1 MINKYY
7 QQQISLLRDL
17 GSEFS
22 KKYPALAPMLAGQ
35 NADPDVERILEGSAF
50 LTGLVQERLDDDFP
64 ELVHGITQLM
74 FPYYLF
80 PIPSSTIIQFRPSG
94 DLKNYQTISK
104 GTELLS
110 REIDG
115 ECCRYTTTDETVVYP
130 LTVAVAEDGQNLLKL
145 DFSFS
150 SGSLKEFNV
159 KKLRLFVS
167 GNYGSAADFIFDL
180 AQTLESVTFSCGYR
194 TVELPAA
201 KAIEVLVPTNLTV
214 VPYEYDMMG
223 AFRDLQSYFQLPE
236 IFCFFNLNNLDMLDS
251 MDSNFSVTFN
261 FKVRKTAG
269 FTKNSQI
276 GIRLFCIPAVN
287 VFKHEAETVVVDYKN
302 SEYRVMPYRNNAL
315 KVYSIDRVVGFLQ
328 GSVEEREYKP
338 FVHFNPQSEQIP
350 LYNVNRRKAKLT
362 SGSDV
367 YISVSTPNNSANFV
381 PETLVISISCTNGSA
396 TEKLRLG
403 DICVISDKIP
413 LFVEYSNITHPTAP
427 IDCPLGENLLWRL
440 LSHIYLNQKSIT
452 NTNALAS
459 LLKLYVFTDT
469 SNKMQVQLNTKK
481 IESIKS
487 VVMNDTIRL
496 IHENLVRG
504 SQIDISFLSEGFA
517 SSGDMYIFAN
527 VIQSVLGAYTA
538 INSYTVVNFTDLSNG
553 EIFKCKELQFGSR
566 VNL

>member
-1 MINKYY
+1 
-7 QQQISLLRDL
+7 
-17 GSEFS
+17 
-22 KKYPALAPMLAGQ
+22 
-35 NADPDVERILEGSAF
+35 
-50 LTGLVQERLDDDFP
+50 
-64 ELVHGITQLM
+64 
-74 FPYYLF
+74 
-80 PIPSSTIIQFRPSG
+80 
-94 DLKNYQTISK
+94 
-104 GTELLS
+104 
-110 REIDG
+110 
-115 ECCRYTTTDETVVYP
+115 
-130 LTVAVAEDGQNLLKL
+130 
-145 DFSFS
+145 
-150 SGSLKEFNV
+150 LKEFNV

-180 AQTLESVTFSCGYR
+180 AQTLESVTFCCGYR

-287 VFKHEAETVVVDYKN
+287 VFKHEAETVVVDYKK

>member
-1 MINKYY
+1 
-7 QQQISLLRDL
+7 
-17 GSEFS
+17 
-22 KKYPALAPMLAGQ
+22 
-35 NADPDVERILEGSAF
+35 
-50 LTGLVQERLDDDFP
+50 
-64 ELVHGITQLM
+64 
-74 FPYYLF
+74 
-80 PIPSSTIIQFRPSG
+80 
-94 DLKNYQTISK
+94 
-104 GTELLS
+104 
-110 REIDG
+110 
-115 ECCRYTTTDETVVYP
+115 
-130 LTVAVAEDGQNLLKL
+130 
-145 DFSFS
+145 
-150 SGSLKEFNV
+150 
-159 KKLRLFVS
+159 
-167 GNYGSAADFIFDL
+167 
-180 AQTLESVTFSCGYR
+180 
-194 TVELPAA
+194 
-201 KAIEVLVPTNLTV
+201 
-214 VPYEYDMMG
+214 
-223 AFRDLQSYFQLPE
+223 
-236 IFCFFNLNNLDMLDS
+236 MLDS

-287 VFKHEAETVVVDYKN
+287 VFKHEAETVVVDYKK